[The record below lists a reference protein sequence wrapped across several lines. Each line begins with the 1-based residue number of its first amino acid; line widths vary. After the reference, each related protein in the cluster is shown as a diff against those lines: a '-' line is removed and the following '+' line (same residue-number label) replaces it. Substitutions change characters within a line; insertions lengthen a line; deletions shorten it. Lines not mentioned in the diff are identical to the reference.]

1 MTTIEAHQKTEAGL
15 PRRSEAETGINRGLE
30 TLDEAVRNAGN
41 QGPPGSGIFLLL
53 SDVAA
58 QLGIPRV
65 PFPAAPSL
73 SPSETPDKLPAASG
87 LAAPKPEVKAGAT
100 AEKPGTMADA
110 KHGSVVTGKK

>member
-65 PFPAAPSL
+65 PFPAAPA
-73 SPSETPDKLPAASG
+73 ESG

-100 AEKPGTMADA
+100 AERPGTMADA